1 MTEYERTL
9 KFLKEQ
15 RAMLDLVIKTMEYVD
30 QQRLHNKRVQKKYEE
45 CRAKLCAYCGKT
57 MCDGCKFKPLD
68 DEDLMTATMLSEV

>member
-15 RAMLDLVIKTMEYVD
+15 RAMLDLAIKTMEYVN
-30 QQRLHNKRVQKKYEE
+30 QQRLYLEKVERKYEA
-45 CRAKLCAYCGKT
+45 CRARLCGMCGKT
-57 MCDGCKFKPLD
+57 VCDGCKFKPLD